1 MEQNPPNDAIISPS
15 WRPDQPFDGIP
26 LLPPAVDLE
35 SKAVLK
41 QCIRARAA
49 LGELKQSAEL
59 IPNQGMLIKT
69 IPLLE
74 AKASSEI
81 ENIITSHDEIFA
93 DRGEESAPG
102 AVKEVRH
109 YVEALKVGFD
119 DVRASGLIRLKT
131 LLEVQV
137 RIEPKKA
144 GLRKLPGT
152 VLKNPATG
160 RIVYEPPQSAAEV
173 EALMGNLVEFL
184 HAEDD
189 LNPLLRM
196 AIAHH
201 QFESIHPF
209 YDGNGRTGRI
219 LNLLILQKE
228 GLLDLPV
235 LYLSRYITTTKGEY
249 YRLLQE
255 TRDKGLWKEWCLYMV
270 RGVSMTARSEIA
282 LVKALRDLMKET
294 KERIRTRLE
303 KIYSQDLLNNL
314 FHHPYTKIEFV
325 EKELGVS
332 RVTASKYLELL
343 VAEGILRKERKGKSN
358 FFINEPL
365 FQLLSNVSLS

>member
-1 MEQNPPNDAIISPS
+1 VNPC
-15 WRPDQPFDGIP
+15 R
-26 LLPPAVDLE
+26 
-35 SKAVLK
+35 
-41 QCIRARAA
+41 
-49 LGELKQSAEL
+49 
-59 IPNQGMLIKT
+59 T
-69 IPLLE
+69 
-74 AKASSEI
+74 SSEI

-93 DRGEESAPG
+93 DREEESAPG

-173 EALMGNLVEFL
+173 ESLMGNLVEFL

-219 LNLLILQKE
+219 LNLLILQRE

-282 LVKALRDLMKET
+282 LVKALRDLTKET
-294 KERIRTRLE
+294 KER
-303 KIYSQDLLNNL
+303 IYSQDLLNNL

-365 FQLLSNVSLS
+365 FQLLSNVSL

>member
-1 MEQNPPNDAIISPS
+1 MST
-15 WRPDQPFDGIP
+15 
-26 LLPPAVDLE
+26 LPPLPISDLSSLDCGE
-35 SKAVLK
+35 VWKAVAEAERHL
-41 QCIRARAA
+41 A
-49 LGELKQSAEL
+49 ELKGLCESL
-59 IPNQGMLIKT
+59 PNQSILIST
-69 IPLLE
+69 LAIQE
-74 AKASSEI
+74 AKDSSEI

-93 DRGEESAPG
+93 DREEEAAPG

-109 YVEALKVGFD
+109 YVEALQVGFD
-119 DVRASGLIRLKT
+119 DVRKSGLIRLRT
-131 LLEVQV
+131 LLDVQAQ
-137 RIEPKKA
+137 IEPRKA

-173 EALMGNLVEFL
+173 ETLMDNLISFL

-189 LNPLLRM
+189 LNPILRM
-196 AIAHH
+196 ALAHH

-219 LNLLILQKE
+219 LNLLILQRE

-255 TRDKGLWKEWCLYMV
+255 ARDKGLWKEWCLYMV

-282 LVKALRDLMKET
+282 LVKSLRDLMQET
-294 KERIRTRLE
+294 KERIRNRLE
-303 KIYSQDLLNNL
+303 KIYSQELLNNL

-325 EKELGVS
+325 EKDLGVS
-332 RVTASKYLELL
+332 RVTASKYLEQL
-343 VAEGILRKERKGKSN
+343 VAEGILRKEKRGKSN
-358 FFINEPL
+358 FFINESL
-365 FQLLSNVSLS
+365 FQLLSNVSVR

>member
-1 MEQNPPNDAIISPS
+1 MSSLSPLPI
-15 WRPDQPFDGIP
+15 PD
-26 LLPPAVDLE
+26 LSLLE
-35 SKAVLK
+35 SREVWMAIAEAERHL
-41 QCIRARAA
+41 A
-49 LGELKQSAEL
+49 ELKGLCETL
-59 IPNQGMLIKT
+59 PNQAILIST
-69 IPLLE
+69 LSIQE
-74 AKASSEI
+74 AKDSSEI
-81 ENIITSHDEIFA
+81 ENIITTHDEIFA
-93 DRGEESAPG
+93 DRQEESANG
-102 AVKEVRH
+102 SVKEVRY
-109 YVEALKVGFD
+109 YVEALQVGFEE
-119 DVRASGLIRLKT
+119 VRKSGLIRLKT
-131 LLEVQV
+131 LLDVQT

-152 VLKNPATG
+152 VLKNPASG

-173 EALMGNLVEFL
+173 ESLMNNLIDFL

-189 LNPLLRM
+189 LNPILRM

-255 TRDKGLWKEWCLYMV
+255 TREKGLWKDWCLYMI

-282 LVKALRDLMKET
+282 LVKSLRALMQET
-294 KERIRTRLE
+294 KVKMRSRLE

-314 FHHPYTKIEFV
+314 FRHPYTKIEFV
-325 EKELGVS
+325 EKELGIS

-343 VAEGILRKERKGKSN
+343 VAEGILRKEKRGKTN

-365 FQLLSNVSLS
+365 FQLLSNASLR

>member
-1 MEQNPPNDAIISPS
+1 MSSLSPLPILDLSLLDSREVWMAIAEAE
-15 WRPDQPFDGIP
+15 RH
-26 LLPPAVDLE
+26 LA
-35 SKAVLK
+35 
-41 QCIRARAA
+41 
-49 LGELKQSAEL
+49 ELKGLCETL
-59 IPNQGMLIKT
+59 PNQAILIST
-69 IPLLE
+69 LSIQE
-74 AKASSEI
+74 AKDSSEI
-81 ENIITSHDEIFA
+81 ENIITTHDEIFA
-93 DRGEESAPG
+93 DREEESANG
-102 AVKEVRH
+102 SVKEVRY
-109 YVEALKVGFD
+109 YVEALQGGFEE
-119 DVRASGLIRLKT
+119 VRKSGLIRLKT
-131 LLEVQV
+131 LLDVQT

-152 VLKNPATG
+152 VLKNPASG

-173 EALMGNLVEFL
+173 ESLMNNLIDFL

-189 LNPLLRM
+189 LNPILRM

-255 TRDKGLWKEWCLYMV
+255 TREKGLWKDWCLYMI

-282 LVKALRDLMKET
+282 LVKSLRALMQET
-294 KERIRTRLE
+294 KVKIRSRLE

-314 FHHPYTKIEFV
+314 FRHPYTKIEFV
-325 EKELGVS
+325 EKELGIS

-343 VAEGILRKERKGKSN
+343 VTEGLLRKEKRGKTN

-365 FQLLSNVSLS
+365 FQLLSNVSLR

>member
-1 MEQNPPNDAIISPS
+1 MSSLSPLPI
-15 WRPDQPFDGIP
+15 PD
-26 LLPPAVDLE
+26 LSLLE
-35 SKAVLK
+35 SREVWMAIAEAERHL
-41 QCIRARAA
+41 A
-49 LGELKQSAEL
+49 ELKGLCETL
-59 IPNQGMLIKT
+59 PNQAILIST
-69 IPLLE
+69 LSIQE
-74 AKASSEI
+74 AKDSSEI
-81 ENIITSHDEIFA
+81 ENIITTHDEIFA
-93 DRGEESAPG
+93 DRQEESANG
-102 AVKEVRH
+102 SVKEVRY
-109 YVEALKVGFD
+109 YVEALQVGFEE
-119 DVRASGLIRLKT
+119 VRKSGLIRLKT
-131 LLEVQV
+131 LLDVQT

-152 VLKNPATG
+152 VLKNPASG

-173 EALMGNLVEFL
+173 ESLMNNLIDFL

-189 LNPLLRM
+189 LNPILRM

-255 TRDKGLWKEWCLYMV
+255 TREKGLWKDWCLYMI

-282 LVKALRDLMKET
+282 LVKSLRALMQET
-294 KERIRTRLE
+294 KVKMRSRLE

-314 FHHPYTKIEFV
+314 FRHPYTKIEFV
-325 EKELGVS
+325 EKELGIS

-343 VAEGILRKERKGKSN
+343 VAEGIRRKEKRGKTN

-365 FQLLSNVSLS
+365 FQLLSNVSLR